1 MALVGIIGFV
11 GLLAPQ
17 LTKRVIGEDKRFTLP
32 ATLLMGACIVL
43 FSDCIARDSYIAAD
57 TSCRC
62 SDIRIRCSFIFIH
75 FAERGMICRCCQ

>member
-17 LTKRVIGEDKRFTLP
+17 LTKRVIGEDKRFMLP

-43 FSDCIARDSYIAAD
+43 FSDCIARTLISPLTLPVGAVTSVFGAPLFLYILLK
-57 TSCRC
+57 
-62 SDIRIRCSFIFIH
+62 
-75 FAERGMICRCCQ
+75 EG